1 MRDEVTITLR
11 KDELRGIIVALTEHF
26 DRTSGTFE
34 EIAARYPIL
43 ANGYDRLCE
52 QAWSANVSTLC
63 DKSVN
68 GGAA

>member
-26 DRTSGTFE
+26 DRTSNTFE